1 MSRPLAAAILAVG
14 SEMLTPAR
22 VDTNSLYVTQVLN
35 DLGIGVAYKAVVGDD
50 RDELAAQV
58 RHALGRVPVLVLT
71 GGLGPTDDDL
81 TREVVAEVLGRPLS
95 ERTELVDTIRARFAT
110 RGLSMPDVN
119 RRQAMVPAGATV
131 LDNPNGSAPGLL
143 IEHEGAVIA
152 LLPGPPREMRPMIDG
167 VVPARLAMLA
177 GSTRLLR
184 RVIRVAG
191 RTESRVEERV
201 QPVYHPWL
209 EATPRIETTI
219 LAAPGLIEL
228 HLATQVQ
235 DEAVGEQALAR
246 AVRAIEGVLGGD
258 VVSTDDE
265 TLEAAVGN
273 MLRQRG
279 WRIALAESCTGGL
292 TTSRLTDVAG
302 SSAYVDRAFVVYSNA
317 AKTDLLGVPAET
329 IARHGAVSEP
339 VARAMAEGA
348 LARAGVDISIAIT
361 GIAGPDGGSDE
372 KPVGTVWI
380 AVATTRPA
388 RTQAAVCR
396 FLGGREFVKMFSAL
410 TALDLA
416 RRHMLDLPW
425 DVDWMRR

>member
-1 MSRPLAAAILAVG
+1 MSRPLSAAILAVG
-14 SEMLTPAR
+14 SEMLTPSR

-35 DLGIGVAYKAVVGDD
+35 GLGIGVAYKAVVGDD
-50 RDELAAQV
+50 RDELAAQI
-58 RHALGRVPVLVLT
+58 RHALGRVPILVLT

-81 TREVVAEVLGRPLS
+81 TREVVAEVLGRSLL
-95 ERTELVDTIRARFAT
+95 EQAELVETIRARFAT
-110 RGLSMPDVN
+110 RGLPMPDVN
-119 RRQAMVPAGATV
+119 RRQAMVPEGATV

-143 IEHEGAVIA
+143 IEHDGALIA
-152 LLPGPPREMRPMIDG
+152 LLPGPPREMRPMLDG
-167 VVPARLAMLA
+167 AVRTRLVAMA

-184 RVIRVAG
+184 RVMRVAG

-201 QPVYHPWL
+201 QPVYRAWL
-209 EATPRIETTI
+209 DATPRIETTI

-228 HLATQVQ
+228 HLTTQVD
-235 DEAVGEQALAR
+235 DEAAGWEALAR
-246 AVRAIEGVLGGD
+246 AVAEIDGVLGGD
-258 VVSTDDE
+258 VVSTNDV
-265 TLEAAVGN
+265 TLEAVVGQ

-292 TTSRLTDVAG
+292 VTSRLTDVPG
-302 SSAYVDRAFVVYSNA
+302 SSAYVDRSFVVYSNA
-317 AKTDLLGVPAET
+317 AKTDMLGVPAEM
-329 IARHGAVSEP
+329 IARHGAVSQE

-348 LARAGVDISIAIT
+348 LARAGVDMAIAIT

-380 AVATTRPA
+380 AVATNQPP

-416 RRHMLDLPW
+416 RRHILDLPW
-425 DVDWMRR
+425 DVDWIRR